1 MVQVFSRQAIGKLFL
16 SVVCVVPAAHANL
29 LTNGSFE
36 LGAFVNQGNETMV
49 LNVGSTTI
57 TGWAVVTDQLAW
69 IDTGNPWGLS
79 AQDGNRFLDF
89 TAYPTGAPFGGVSQ
103 NLATITGQQY
113 QLSFYLGSYTARWGG
128 PPVSILASA
137 GGTSQTF
144 TVSTTSAVSTWTPFS
159 MLFTATSANTAIALI
174 GSAGFQYIG
183 LDNVSV
189 DAIAGSAVPEPGTYA
204 LIIAGIGLL
213 AAAGHRL
220 KR

>member
-79 AQDGNRFLDF
+79 AQDGNRFE
-89 TAYPTGAPFGGVSQ
+89 APAKPSRSRRP
-103 NLATITGQQY
+103 A
-113 QLSFYLGSYTARWGG
+113 
-128 PPVSILASA
+128 PPPPGHHSPCSLRRLRR
-137 GGTSQTF
+137 
-144 TVSTTSAVSTWTPFS
+144 TPQS
-159 MLFTATSANTAIALI
+159 PL
-174 GSAGFQYIG
+174 
-183 LDNVSV
+183 
-189 DAIAGSAVPEPGTYA
+189 
-204 LIIAGIGLL
+204 
-213 AAAGHRL
+213 
-220 KR
+220 

>member
-79 AQDGNRFLDF
+79 AQDGNRFE
-89 TAYPTGAPFGGVSQ
+89 APAKPSR
-103 NLATITGQQY
+103 
-113 QLSFYLGSYTARWGG
+113 S
-128 PPVSILASA
+128 
-137 GGTSQTF
+137 
-144 TVSTTSAVSTWTPFS
+144 STTSTASTWTPFS
-159 MLFTATSANTAIALI
+159 MFFTATSANTAIALI